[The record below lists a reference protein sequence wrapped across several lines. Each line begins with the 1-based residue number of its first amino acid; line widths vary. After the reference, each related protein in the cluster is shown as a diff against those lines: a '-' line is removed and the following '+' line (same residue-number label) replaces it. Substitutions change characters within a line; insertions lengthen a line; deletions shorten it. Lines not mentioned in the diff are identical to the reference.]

1 MEGGG
6 GIMKQYKAVVMANWL
21 TPSVFSLSLS
31 LSLKFPLSFCAFF
44 FLLHDTCM
52 STTTVLYNII
62 YFQLQ
67 HQFYPIHVTYWR
79 GKLDLFVIA
88 LSFVIITQLLVLLL
102 IYIILL
108 DQQNHLT
115 KSTLKLFYF
124 LSVISCCAVVDL
136 R

>member
-6 GIMKQYKAVVMANWL
+6 RIMKQYNAVVMANWL
-21 TPSVFSLSLS
+21 TPSVFPLSLS

-79 GKLDLFVIA
+79 GKLDLFVTA
-88 LSFVIITQLLVLLL
+88 LSFVIIIQLLVLLL
-102 IYIILL
+102 IYILLL
-108 DQQNHLT
+108 DQQKPFNKINIKT
-115 KSTLKLFYF
+115 F
-124 LSVISCCAVVDL
+124 LLPKCDFLLYAS
-136 R
+136 